1 MDERCLVSPMFADT
15 HTPDTVFGQCWVVP
29 AADGKKVEQHQRT
42 TGQLGGKD
50 EDDEEEVKELQNE
63 KGSGYHVWEL
73 PSADSQNCHR
83 QISAVVVYLF
93 SHYHRQCQKACP
105 PIGCRNSLGASH

>member
-1 MDERCLVSPMFADT
+1 MQCVCVCLHQGDSSLSV
-15 HTPDTVFGQCWVVP
+15 

-63 KGSGYHVWEL
+63 KGSGYVNFFL
-73 PSADSQNCHR
+73 SQTC
-83 QISAVVVYLF
+83 L
-93 SHYHRQCQKACP
+93 C
-105 PIGCRNSLGASH
+105 LL